1 MAVPIPS
8 PLVDFILLGP
18 LDDRRQLQDSPI
30 LGDVWI
36 EYAKQPARP
45 LDLLI
50 VPYRSEHP
58 GALAGLIEDE
68 LLGENKNE
76 IAPTPSAVPTWQ
88 ELTELHQREQDARGP
103 RSVAYLQG
111 LVVAQLTF
119 SEMMKIVAPKTPWWI
134 SKSKS
139 PATATQPESI
149 NPDLKGKIHEV
160 LRQAIAWHSKEFLKD
175 AKILPSFDRFLTLMS
190 LILWAGEQEFPREI
204 GSRSE
209 EQTGYILDSVT
220 AEDLERRLA
229 ELTAEMFKA
238 HVPEPM
244 VWQISLNRRA
254 MPALSRSIPAV
265 KADAAKTLFKVDC
278 SDIGWAVIDSGIDGG
293 HPGFATKDGG
303 SRVKRSFDFKN
314 FRRVVSV

>member
-1 MAVPIPS
+1 MAIPIPS
-8 PLVDFILLGP
+8 SLVEFILLGP

-58 GALAGLIEDE
+58 GALAGIIEDE
-68 LLGENKNE
+68 LLGNENDE
-76 IAPTPSAVPTWQ
+76 TDTAPRPRSPTWQ
-88 ELTELHQREQDARGP
+88 ELTEIHESQQEGRGP

-160 LRQAIAWHSKEFLKD
+160 LRQALAWHSKEFLKD

-190 LILWAGEQEFPREI
+190 LILWAGEQEFPTEI

-209 EQTGYILDSVT
+209 EQTDYILNTVT

-229 ELTAEMFKA
+229 ELTAEMLKA
-238 HVPEPM
+238 HVPEP
-244 VWQISLNRRA
+244 
-254 MPALSRSIPAV
+254 
-265 KADAAKTLFKVDC
+265 
-278 SDIGWAVIDSGIDGG
+278 
-293 HPGFATKDGG
+293 
-303 SRVKRSFDFKN
+303 
-314 FRRVVSV
+314 